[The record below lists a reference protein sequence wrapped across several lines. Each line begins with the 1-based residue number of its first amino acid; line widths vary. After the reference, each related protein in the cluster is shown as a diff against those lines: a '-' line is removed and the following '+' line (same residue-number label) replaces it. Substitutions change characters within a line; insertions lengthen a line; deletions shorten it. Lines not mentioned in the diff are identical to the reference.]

1 MTRTT
6 NMAFAFT
13 DEQAMI
19 LESAKGFCGDRS
31 NISTVRSLLGS
42 DNGYSQDIWAE
53 MVGLGW
59 TGIAIPEQ
67 YGGSELG
74 IVGSVRFEKETGAG
88 LVSQFPNSTAAQSW
102 V

>member
-1 MTRTT
+1 MTRKT
-6 NMAFAFT
+6 NLALAFT

-19 LESAKGFCGDRS
+19 LETAKGFCADRS
-31 NISTVRSLLGS
+31 DITAVRRLLGS
-42 DNGYSQDIWAE
+42 DNGYSADIWAE

-74 IVGSVRFEKETGAG
+74 IS
-88 LVSQFPNSTAAQSW
+88 LVICASTLWRNVWRVCCEHEIERCST
-102 V
+102 